1 MNSSINENNNSQIN
15 VKTDKSN
22 NIIIVFIVAFF
33 YCLLVSGNGN
43 PFLANFIAAPIFG
56 LILSIIPNLFYK
68 NWTKTWMWTT
78 IIIVVLSSLGQ
89 LLAS

>member
-33 YCLLVSGNGN
+33 YCLLVSGNGS
-43 PFLANFIAAPIFG
+43 PFWANFIAAPIFG